1 VAVISDENG
10 AGSAAGGAS
19 STAPVSDAAPWT
31 VRYTWLVPDGSA
43 HPPFTY
49 VPHESESSA
58 VDGAVATLDRQAP
71 DAALRVVRAAVM
83 LPGGAWREVE

>member
-1 VAVISDENG
+1 VVADQQR
-10 AGSAAGGAS
+10 A
-19 STAPVSDAAPWT
+19 TAQEVADWT

-43 HPPFTY
+43 HAPYTF

-58 VDGAVATLDRQAP
+58 VDDAVATLDRQAP